1 MPENFSLAFF
11 VKAITIFKFLHT
23 KYNHN
28 MNTAVVMLGSNYQ
41 KEENLERAKELLS
54 DFFEITDQS
63 AVYTTKPVGE
73 KHKNEFLNQAL
84 ILLSADTA
92 KETQK
97 HFKHIEDLLGRS
109 PLTNMMGDV
118 PIDIDLLYWNG
129 QLKRNDYEK
138 FEFVRECIDEL
149 MERNKA
155 SFEV

>member
-1 MPENFSLAFF
+1 
-11 VKAITIFKFLHT
+11 
-23 KYNHN
+23 

-41 KEENLERAKELLS
+41 KEDNLQKAKDLLN

-63 AVYTTKPVGE
+63 QVYTTKAVGE
-73 KHKNEFLNQAL
+73 KHKNEFLNQAI
-84 ILLSADTA
+84 ILLSADSA

-138 FEFVRECIDEL
+138 FEFVRQCIDEL
-149 MERNKA
+149 MIRNKDK
-155 SFEV
+155 FVE

>member
-1 MPENFSLAFF
+1 
-11 VKAITIFKFLHT
+11 
-23 KYNHN
+23 

-41 KEENLERAKELLS
+41 KEENLKKVKELLS

-63 AVYTTKPVGE
+63 IVYTTKPIGT
-73 KHKNEFLNQAL
+73 KHKNDFLNQAI
-84 ILLSADTA
+84 ILLSADSA

-118 PIDIDLLYWNG
+118 PIDIDLIYWNG

-149 MERNKA
+149 TERNKA
-155 SFEV
+155 CFEC